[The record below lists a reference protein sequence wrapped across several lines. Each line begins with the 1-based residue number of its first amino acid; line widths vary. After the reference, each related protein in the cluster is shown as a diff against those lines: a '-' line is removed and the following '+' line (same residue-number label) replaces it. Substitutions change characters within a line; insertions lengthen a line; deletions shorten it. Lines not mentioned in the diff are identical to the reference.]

1 MVLSMQLAAWLPIVA
16 GASGW
21 AVPEYPPPTLDGV
34 DIKHGPFNS
43 EAAFSLDDPSFQG
56 LPAWLSHQS
65 GQQFELQFGSIFPSE
80 RDPCGEGNVSLNG
93 IPLQITDKLPLT
105 LDGSQEYFGSG
116 QSSIPWRGEGTSLP
130 VKWQTL
136 CLFTPGGVAGAIEPT
151 RILSVRLIRDAED
164 IGSGFSI
171 SYQQTGRPWFL
182 RYHPQYINI
191 ENARLDY
198 KFWQPSDLA
207 RTISSEK
214 PNPVG
219 HESTPLDDGPFTA
232 DPEHIQSE
240 QYRELFGSLFKILK
254 EKAKTIT
261 TKAHKVFSTCL
272 LTKIKTAVHQAADK
286 FEPTFKDQSPL
297 YIQNDATAIDH
308 DTFDEPTPVSHLDEP
323 RPHAPSPTRSLKEPI
338 STSSNAN
345 QHDESH
351 AQSHEVTISDLNPHI
366 NLKVIALLFPCL
378 ILISIL
384 LWLFLRFRDP
394 RRRAECAA
402 EKEERHNQRLYRRAA
417 RNHKWKSFLCR
428 VRRHDHPT
436 GTCNSIQYVL
446 GTGVQGTWNEKR
458 SLVLQQE
465 SLLNNVTDIEIRRL
479 CHQTIPTRRPN
490 ITTLHPPLPSPT
502 SLSAAEEGYAFP
514 DSRSLRSARSAH
526 SLRSSC
532 DSHNPDRQRRRQRR
546 RTNSSGASG
555 SLPDYVSEATQPPGY
570 DEEVGL
576 EGALISD
583 GWRRARMYAHE
594 SAVWREAR
602 KDGSGRRERSLDS
615 SVICTSTR
623 GSLRSSRSGSLD
635 LGKV

>member
-1 MVLSMQLAAWLPIVA
+1 MQLAAWLPIVA
-16 GASGW
+16 GAAAG
-21 AVPEYPPPTLDGV
+21 AVPEYTPSTLDGV

-43 EAAFSLDDPSFQG
+43 EAAFSLDNPSFQG
-56 LPAWLSHQS
+56 LPTWLSHQS
-65 GQQFELQFGSIFPSE
+65 GQQFELQFGSIFASE

-105 LDGSQEYFGSG
+105 LDGSQEHFGSG
-116 QSSIPWRGEGTSLP
+116 LSSIPWRGERTSLP
-130 VKWQTL
+130 VRWQTL
-136 CLFTPGGVAGAIEPT
+136 CLFTPGDVAGAIEPT
-151 RILSVRLIRDAED
+151 RILSVQLIQDVED
-164 IGSGFSI
+164 MNSGFSI
-171 SYQQTGRPWFL
+171 SYQQIGRPWFL

-198 KFWQPSDLA
+198 KFWQPTDLA
-207 RTISSEK
+207 RTISSVK

-219 HESTPLDDGPFTA
+219 HGNGPLDDGPFTA

-254 EKAKTIT
+254 EKTKAVT
-261 TKAHKVFSTCL
+261 TKAHKIFSTCHFA
-272 LTKIKTAVHQAADK
+272 KIKATVHQAAK
-286 FEPTFKDQSPL
+286 QVESTFQDQSPL
-297 YIQNDATAIDH
+297 YIQSDATAIDY
-308 DTFDEPTPVSHLDEP
+308 DTVNEPTPASHLDDLH
-323 RPHAPSPTRSLKEPI
+323 PHAPSPTRSLDEPI

-345 QHDESH
+345 QHVQSQS
-351 AQSHEVTISDLNPHI
+351 QSHRVTISDLNPHI

-378 ILISIL
+378 IITSVL

-394 RRRAECAA
+394 RRRAERAA

-417 RNHKWKSFLCR
+417 RNHKWRSFLCR
-428 VRRHDHPT
+428 VRRHNHPT
-436 GTCNSIQYVL
+436 GACNSIQYVL

-465 SLLNNVTDIEIRRL
+465 SLLNNVTDVEIRRL
-479 CHQTIPTRRPN
+479 CHQTLPTRRPHL
-490 ITTLHPPLPSPT
+490 TTLHPSLPSPT

-514 DSRSLRSARSAH
+514 DSRSLRSVRSAH

-532 DSHNPDRQRRRQRR
+532 DSHDPDRRRRRQRR

-555 SLPDYVSEATQPPGY
+555 SLPDYVSDVTQPPGY

-583 GWRRARMYAHE
+583 GWRRARIMYAHE
-594 SAVWREAR
+594 SAGWREAR
-602 KDGSGRRERSLDS
+602 KGGSGRRERSLES
-615 SVICTSTR
+615 SVIDTSTR